1 MYRIYF
7 EVLMGNRFSLRKCEV
22 SDRSKWRRASTH
34 DPPDEYFDAVLKKE
48 SGMINGML
56 LSPVVLSLKQGNLKA
71 GLYMD

>member
-34 DPPDEYFDAVLKKE
+34 DPPDEYFDAVPEKE
-48 SGMINGML
+48 PEMINGML
-56 LSPVVLSLKQGNLKA
+56 LSPEVLALKQRNLES